1 MLPTRKPADAL
12 AILQKKFTTKFQKM
26 KKIYLLFLLFTLLQ
40 NVMHAQCLVNGIFT
54 RPDSAINTQNP
65 SMINNFNWMERK
77 YITNAQGATPGNDSI
92 FSPIYQPDNII
103 IDNLRLALDMK
114 PTDGWELLRRQFGF
128 LQNGSLQNPKPEQLY
143 IVMYNKYSSILE
155 YFMPEE
161 VQICQH
167 FRVQK

>member
-1 MLPTRKPADAL
+1 
-12 AILQKKFTTKFQKM
+12 M
-26 KKIYLLFLLFTLLQ
+26 KKLFVLISFFLFFQ
-40 NVMHAQCLVNGIFT
+40 NISIAQCLVNGIFT

-65 SMINNFNWMERK
+65 LMINNFNWMATK

-128 LQNGSLQNPKPEQLY
+128 LQNGSLQNSLVPDFCRGCTGAATL
-143 IVMYNKYSSILE
+143 VA
-155 YFMPEE
+155 
-161 VQICQH
+161 
-167 FRVQK
+167 